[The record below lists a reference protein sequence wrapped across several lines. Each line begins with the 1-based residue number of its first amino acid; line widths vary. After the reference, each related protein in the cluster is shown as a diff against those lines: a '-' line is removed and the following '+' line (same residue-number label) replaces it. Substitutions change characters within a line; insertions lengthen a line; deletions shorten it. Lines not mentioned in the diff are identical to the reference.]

1 MAKGF
6 NFNKVQRRYYPVT
19 LKDGKTYLVAMP
31 EKRTFEKLQS
41 LDTSDDADV
50 MQELR
55 KCVAEIIS
63 NNKQGKRVKP
73 KEFIDYS
80 LDEIMQFIHGYVDF
94 IKGLENEKN

>member
-1 MAKGF
+1 
-6 NFNKVQRRYYPVT
+6 
-19 LKDGKTYLVAMP
+19 
-31 EKRTFEKLQS
+31 
-41 LDTSDDADV
+41 

-63 NNKQGKRVKP
+63 NNKQGRRVKQ

>member
-19 LKDGKTYLVAMP
+19 LKDGKTHLVAMP

-63 NNKQGKRVKP
+63 NNKQGRRVKP

>member
-1 MAKGF
+1 MAKGY

-63 NNKQGKRVKP
+63 NNKQGRRVRA
-73 KEFIDYS
+73 
-80 LDEIMQFIHGYVDF
+80 V
-94 IKGLENEKN
+94 